1 MAIRRTTI
9 RTRQDTSINWNP
21 SNVDYS
27 SDRFPVG
34 SYEVT
39 KSEEILSS
47 DGLTLT
53 TIKEFPTLDD
63 LVRYDYDGISTW
75 ANGPKIYMQ
84 QNAITFN
91 VTTLD
96 IDTNI
101 EITPQQID
109 ARATELGLQTI

>member
-9 RTRQDTSINWNP
+9 RTRQNTSTDWNP
-21 SNVDYS
+21 ENVDYS
-27 SDRFPVG
+27 LDSFDVG

-39 KSEEILSS
+39 NIEEILSS

-53 TIKEFPTLDD
+53 IIKEFPTFDD
-63 LVRYDYDGISTW
+63 LVRYDYDGILAW
-75 ANGPKIYMQ
+75 VNGPKVYMQ

-96 IDTNI
+96 MDTNS
-101 EITPQQID
+101 EITTQQID
-109 ARATELGLQTI
+109 ARAAELGFPNI